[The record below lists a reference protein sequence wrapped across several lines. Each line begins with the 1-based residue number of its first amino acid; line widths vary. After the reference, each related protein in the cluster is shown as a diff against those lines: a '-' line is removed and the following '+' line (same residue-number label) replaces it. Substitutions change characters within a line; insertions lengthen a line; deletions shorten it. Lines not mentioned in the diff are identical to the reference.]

1 MSEFENGAWTTP
13 RLLPAPINSDEYE
26 YGPWVADGWLY
37 FTSHR
42 GGNADTW
49 RVPLST
55 IRGRR
60 ATDRFRSVPR
70 PRPE

>member
-1 MSEFENGAWTTP
+1 MR
-13 RLLPAPINSDEYE
+13 RLLLPLLVPACALAPINSDEYE

-49 RVPLST
+49 RVPL
-55 IRGRR
+55 
-60 ATDRFRSVPR
+60 AAVRSP
-70 PRPE
+70 